1 MSLHSQGK
9 SGENITRFE
18 EFRPM
23 SNIIG
28 IDVSKASLDCAYL
41 RDADQKRAKRIGC
54 YNQVRCFAALVAWAE
69 ARSALPITSLA
80 FVIEPTHIYHEQLVQ
95 FLHNLGATVYLVNP
109 GRVRKFAE
117 GIGILSKNDLVDA
130 DLLVRYGL
138 MARNLIAWV
147 PVPQELN
154 DLRSL
159 LNRLDVLERNLRSEL
174 NRQEKIGK
182 TMVFHRL
189 EQQSIA
195 RAVKRLK
202 AEIITFKRAI
212 GQCIKSTSSLQR
224 NFNLLLTIP
233 GVGAKTAW
241 VMMVILGSRTFRS
254 APEVASFLGLNP
266 IEKRSGKSQYRRPR
280 LSKSGSGHYRQ
291 QLFFPA
297 MVATRKNPDI
307 QALYERLLAA
317 DKTKMCALGAAMR
330 KLVHICY
337 GVVKNQTPYQVQTI
351 PS

>member
-1 MSLHSQGK
+1 
-9 SGENITRFE
+9 
-18 EFRPM
+18 M
-23 SNIIG
+23 SNVIG
-28 IDVSKASLDCAYL
+28 IDVSKASLDCAFL
-41 RDADQKRAKRIGC
+41 RNADQSRAKRKSC
-54 YNQVRCFAALVAWAE
+54 QNNVSYFPSLVAWAE
-69 ARSALPITSLA
+69 AKSELPVQALA
-80 FVIEPTHIYHEQLVQ
+80 FIIEPTHVYHEQLVQ
-95 FLHNLGATVYLVNP
+95 FLHNTGATVYLVNP

-117 GIGILSKNDLVDA
+117 GIGILSKNDLIDA
-130 DLLVRYGL
+130 DLLTRYGL
-138 MARNLIAWV
+138 LARNLIAYT
-147 PVPQELN
+147 PVAQEVN

-159 LNRLDVLERNLRSEL
+159 LNRLDVLERNLRREL
-174 NRQEKIGK
+174 NRQEKVGK

-189 EQQSIA
+189 EQQSIG
-195 RAVKRLK
+195 RSVKRLK

-212 GQCIKSTSSLQR
+212 RQHIKSTQSLQQ
-224 NFNLLLTIP
+224 NFNLLHTIP

-241 VMMVILGSRTFRS
+241 IMIVILGSRAFRS

-280 LSKSGSGHYRQ
+280 MSKSGSRNYRQ
-291 QLFFPA
+291 KLYFPA

-337 GVVKNQTPYQVQTI
+337 GVIKNQTPYKAQTI